1 MHRTI
6 KLSNTPHTANLGTLT
21 DYRITIKAG
30 EIDVSP
36 DLTARTAGADFEAVF
51 YGKQRRE
58 IITAPP
64 PKEVTVTYPNPDY
77 DPDTDTP
84 EMLTDTQYTDSY
96 EIGPVELDEGE
107 TPLSLAKRVKL
118 KEIADARNAAL
129 DNGGAEYKG
138 LHFWTDKGS
147 KGDVLFA
154 IAAYDKTETLEPV
167 WKAKDG
173 LLNVESIADLTGI
186 AAAVGQYVKAQY
198 AREFELIAKIQESE
212 TIEEVEKIFFETG
225 V

>member
-6 KLSNTPHTANLGTLT
+6 KLNTTPHTANLGTLT

-30 EIDVSP
+30 QVDVSP
-36 DLTARTAGADFEAVF
+36 DLDARTAGADFEAVF
-51 YGKQRRE
+51 YGKQRIE
-58 IITAPP
+58 IITAPAP
-64 PKEVTVTYPNPDY
+64 REVAVTYPNPDG
-77 DPDTDTP
+77 DTP
-84 EMLTDTQYTDSY
+84 ETLTDVQYTDNY
-96 EIGPVELDEGE
+96 EIGPVEMDTGE
-107 TPLSLAKRVKL
+107 TPLSLAKQVKM

-154 IAAYDKTETLEPV
+154 IAAYDKTEALEPV

-173 LLNVESIADLTGI
+173 LLVIESVDDLIGI

-198 AREFELIAKIQESE
+198 AHEFELITLVEAAE
-212 TIEEVEKIFFETG
+212 TVEEVQAIEYET